1 MEEKENKDSQS
12 NMNDNEI
19 TYEIRKE
26 SLNILLETIEK
37 ELEYERRKKEILEN
51 KGNWLL
57 TILGVFITLYFQIR
71 LGTESSFINYLLLS
85 IIIIIV
91 IVLSLLI
98 LIKVIKP
105 KASYLQLGLEKLD
118 IGKIEESGL
127 KGTRKLIEAKK
138 EIIGKYRETFEK
150 QSILFEIA
158 VWLIFVVFI
167 CILILEITTY

>member
-12 NMNDNEI
+12 NINDNEI
-19 TYEIRKE
+19 TDEIRKE
-26 SLNILLETIEK
+26 SLNILLETLEK
-37 ELEYERRKKEILEN
+37 ELEYERRKKEVLEN

-71 LGTESSFINYLLLS
+71 LGTESSFMNYLLLS
-85 IIIIIV
+85 GIIVV

-98 LIKVIKP
+98 LIEVIKP
-105 KASYLQLGLEKLD
+105 KTSYLQLDLKKLD
-118 IGKIEESGL
+118 IEKIEESGL
-127 KGTRKLIEAKK
+127 KGTRKLIEVKK
-138 EIIGKYRETFEK
+138 EIIEKYRKTFEK
-150 QSILFEIA
+150 QSTLFEIA

>member
-19 TYEIRKE
+19 AYEIRKE

-71 LGTESSFINYLLLS
+71 LGTESSFMNYLLLS
-85 IIIIIV
+85 GIIVV

-98 LIKVIKP
+98 LIEVIKP
-105 KASYLQLGLEKLD
+105 KTSYLQLDLKKLD
-118 IGKIEESGL
+118 IEKIEESGL
-127 KGTRKLIEAKK
+127 KGTRQLIELKK
-138 EIIGKYRETFEK
+138 EIIEKYRKTFEK
-150 QSILFEIA
+150 QSVLFEIA

>member
-1 MEEKENKDSQS
+1 MKEKENKDSQS

-71 LGTESSFINYLLLS
+71 LGTESSFRNCLLLS
-85 IIIIIV
+85 IIIVV

-98 LIKVIKP
+98 LIEVIKP
-105 KASYLQLGLEKLD
+105 KTSYLQLGLEKLD
-118 IGKIEESGL
+118 IKKIEESGL
-127 KGTRKLIEAKK
+127 KGTRQLIEAKK
-138 EIIGKYRETFEK
+138 EIIEKYRKTFEK
-150 QSILFEIA
+150 QSTLFGVA

-167 CILILEITTY
+167 SILILEITTY

>member
-1 MEEKENKDSQS
+1 MEEKENIDSQS

-71 LGTESSFINYLLLS
+71 LGTESSFINCLLLS
-85 IIIIIV
+85 GIIVV

-98 LIKVIKP
+98 LIEVIKP
-105 KASYLQLGLEKLD
+105 KTSYLQLELKKLD

-127 KGTRKLIEAKK
+127 KGTRQLIEAKK
-138 EIIGKYRETFEK
+138 EIIEKYRKTFEK
-150 QSILFEIA
+150 QSTLFGVA
-158 VWLIFVVFI
+158 VWLIFVAFI

>member
-12 NMNDNEI
+12 NINDNEI
-19 TYEIRKE
+19 TDEIRKE

-71 LGTESSFINYLLLS
+71 LGTESSFMNYLLLS
-85 IIIIIV
+85 GIIVV

-98 LIKVIKP
+98 LIEVIKP
-105 KASYLQLGLEKLD
+105 KTSYLQLDLKKLD
-118 IGKIEESGL
+118 IEKIEESGL
-127 KGTRKLIEAKK
+127 KGTRKLIEVKK
-138 EIIGKYRETFEK
+138 EIIEKYRKTFEK
-150 QSILFEIA
+150 QSTLFEIA

>member
-1 MEEKENKDSQS
+1 MKEKENKDSQS

-71 LGTESSFINYLLLS
+71 LGTE
-85 IIIIIV
+85 IV
-91 IVLSLLI
+91 YYH
-98 LIKVIKP
+98 P
-105 KASYLQLGLEKLD
+105 
-118 IGKIEESGL
+118 
-127 KGTRKLIEAKK
+127 
-138 EIIGKYRETFEK
+138 
-150 QSILFEIA
+150 
-158 VWLIFVVFI
+158 
-167 CILILEITTY
+167 

>member
-12 NMNDNEI
+12 NINDNEI
-19 TYEIRKE
+19 TDEIRKE

-71 LGTESSFINYLLLS
+71 LGTESSFMNYLLLS
-85 IIIIIV
+85 GIIVV

-98 LIKVIKP
+98 LIEVIKP
-105 KASYLQLGLEKLD
+105 KTSYLQLDLKKLD
-118 IGKIEESGL
+118 IEKIEESGL
-127 KGTRKLIEAKK
+127 KGTRKLIEVKK
-138 EIIGKYRETFEK
+138 EIIEKYRETFEK
-150 QSILFEIA
+150 QSTLFGIA

>member
-1 MEEKENKDSQS
+1 MKEKKNKDSQS

-71 LGTESSFINYLLLS
+71 LGTESSFINCLLLS
-85 IIIIIV
+85 GIIIV
-91 IVLSLLI
+91 IILSLLI
-98 LIKVIKP
+98 LIEVIKP
-105 KASYLQLGLEKLD
+105 KTSYLQLGLEKLD
-118 IGKIEESGL
+118 IKKIEESRL
-127 KGTRKLIEAKK
+127 KGTRQLIEAKK
-138 EIIGKYRETFEK
+138 EIIEKYRKTFEK
-150 QSILFEIA
+150 QSTLFGVA

-167 CILILEITTY
+167 FILILEITTY